1 MLLTGS
7 GWGLLVKHVYFIAQI
22 YKILV
27 SGTRMGAVPFYPLA
41 KAVGREQPVLVTYCG
56 MIPQFRYPHKPRRPV
71 WRTALNVPRAHSQQ
85 TLNTRY

>member
-1 MLLTGS
+1 M
-7 GWGLLVKHVYFIAQI
+7 KHVYFIAQI

-56 MIPQFRYPHKPRRPV
+56 MIPRFRYPHKPRRPL
-71 WRTALNVPRAHSQQ
+71 WRTDSETNCFEHATS
-85 TLNTRY
+85 TLAADVKY